1 MRGFKKQRQVNLPK
15 AGYLQRCDPPP
26 PAQSLPSLS
35 HSGRRDGAGTG
46 PTLAQ
51 DPSQRVPFP
60 PAPSP
65 ASPRYRHGRLCATN
79 RGPTAPEAPPQRERQ
94 RRGSASRA
102 GAGGR
107 AGSPDPAGA
116 QGDPGSC
123 QSGRRTWKDTFPLQ
137 GRGPPAPGWVTSPGS
152 YKGGGFCPRSPGP
165 ATPPPSGVHTDVHG
179 TGVGSHPARTYWP
192 LGSL

>member
-60 PAPSP
+60 PAP
-65 ASPRYRHGRLCATN
+65 
-79 RGPTAPEAPPQRERQ
+79 
-94 RRGSASRA
+94 
-102 GAGGR
+102 
-107 AGSPDPAGA
+107 
-116 QGDPGSC
+116 
-123 QSGRRTWKDTFPLQ
+123 
-137 GRGPPAPGWVTSPGS
+137 
-152 YKGGGFCPRSPGP
+152 
-165 ATPPPSGVHTDVHG
+165 
-179 TGVGSHPARTYWP
+179 
-192 LGSL
+192 